1 MLERHYSRGTPV
13 KVSVEGSAVT
23 RWTLLWLNCA
33 PHNSHVETLTPKRWN
48 VTLFED
54 RSFREVSKLK

>member
-1 MLERHYSRGTPV
+1 M

-33 PHNSHVETLTPKRWN
+33 PHNSHVATLTPERWN
-48 VTLFED
+48 VTVFED